1 MTDGDAGFIQG
12 ATWSW
17 GGMTLAYLYTQLSEA
32 TNPTIGSI
40 VGYMSLLKVVT
51 FFFSISYYKR
61 VDIIV
66 FVYACD
72 AEIFV
77 CIYLC

>member
-1 MTDGDAGFIQG
+1 MGMQDLYRVHTRSCAR
-12 ATWSW
+12 
-17 GGMTLAYLYTQLSEA
+17 MTLAYLYTQLSEV
-32 TNPTIGSI
+32 GSI
-40 VGYMSLLKVVT
+40 VGYMSLLKVVI
-51 FFFSISYYKR
+51 FFLSISYYKC